1 MWYQDVRSV
10 QQKNNSY
17 YKREHSKVIILDKP
31 KNRYVLDL
39 TEFPLNFDTKSE
51 YKYIL
56 NIIYQFSRMA
66 GSYLLKSKNSYNI
79 LNYIKDFL
87 EQYGIPKSVGSDNG
101 REFKNKLIYDR
112 KWH

>member
-1 MWYQDVRSV
+1 M
-10 QQKNNSY
+10 
-17 YKREHSKVIILDKP
+17 
-31 KNRYVLDL
+31 DL
-39 TEFPLNFDTKSE
+39 TELPFNFYTKCE

-56 NIIYQFSRMA
+56 NIIDHFSRMA

-101 REFKNKLIYDR
+101 REFKNKLIMDFMTLNIYTFYLIDPIL
-112 KWH
+112 KG